1 MVKQSLKAGFL
12 VVAAAASIA
21 IVNGCS
27 CGGPTD
33 QIGTSSEEVTS
44 ELTAREISRMM
55 TFHVSLQQ
63 ALGDVN
69 GDGRVDRTDL
79 ELVRELIS
87 GRRATVP
94 CEDAADLNYDG
105 VIDDRD
111 AALLQAVLDQGGL
124 GALVLVPARNRCTR
138 RATDLAT
145 RHGFAGDHV
154 PVLFFR
160 QLGTSRPATFRVLS
174 GPGSIRR
181 EQAQLHWVDIDPA
194 AAVGA
199 RIELEVT
206 THQQKYQFVIEVL
219 ERRGL
224 ARGMREP
231 PTTEEPDSDS
241 TQSDLAPSSPGP
253 LGAADA
259 GIDGGLDAGRDAGAD
274 AGLDAG
280 TDAGL
285 DAGTDGGLDG
295 GMDGGSDAGRDG
307 GTDGG
312 MDGGRDGGD
321 DCPQRG
327 QGCDSLIV
335 ELIYE
340 WYFGGV
346 GNMSSRL
353 GAIGCVTHV
362 YDINANFKP
371 KPERRF
377 IPSPSGP
384 VGFWNMT
391 EAEFAAKLQQWKAW
405 KAAEQAKL
413 DAAIAAHIAQLAIGK
428 EIGIGVVNA
437 HGSQPDCPDCG
448 AVSSV
453 ELEVG
458 LNRNDDFIQP
468 IYNGANRHVCA
479 WLVFDSSCYSGGS
492 VAAFNAVNN
501 VGHAHCG
508 VEGNCSVRD
517 PANPCF
523 HAGWEHDVAIASSRS
538 VETATNLRCRLDVS
552 HFKDSIDSAREASTN
567 RVDNFIDRRQFG
579 ASYVDDGYGRRC
591 PR

>member
-1 MVKQSLKAGFL
+1 MNKYPILAL
-12 VVAAAASIA
+12 AASIA
-21 IVNGCS
+21 IASGCS

-33 QIGTSSEEVTS
+33 QIGLSGEELTSD
-44 ELTAREISRMM
+44 LTAREISRMM
-55 TFHVSLQQ
+55 TFHVSLLQT
-63 ALGDVN
+63 LGDVN
-69 GDGRVDRTDL
+69 SDGRVDRTDL

-87 GRRATVP
+87 GRRDSLP
-94 CEDAADLNYDG
+94 CEDGADLNYDG
-105 VIDDRD
+105 AIDGQDV
-111 AALLQAVLDQGGL
+111 ALLQAVLDQGGL

-138 RATDLAT
+138 RATDIAT

-160 QLGTSRPATFRVLS
+160 RLGTSTPAGFRVLS
-174 GPGSIRR
+174 GPGTIRR
-181 EQAQLHWVDIDPA
+181 EEAQLHWVDIDPT
-194 AAVGA
+194 AAVGD
-199 RIELEVT
+199 RVELEVAT
-206 THQQKYQFVIEVL
+206 PQQKYQFVIEVL

-231 PTTEEPDSDS
+231 TTTEEAESDS
-241 TQSDLAPSSPGP
+241 PSSDLPSSPSSRGP
-253 LGAADA
+253 VGAADA
-259 GIDGGLDAGRDAGAD
+259 GIDGGFDAGTDAGRDGGAD

-280 TDAGL
+280 HDAGSDGGV
-285 DAGTDGGLDG
+285 DAGI
-295 GMDGGSDAGRDG
+295 DGGSDAGRDG

-327 QGCDSLIV
+327 RGCDALVV

-353 GAIGCVTHV
+353 QAVGCVTHV
-362 YDINANFKP
+362 YDINANYKA

-391 EAEFAAKLQQWKAW
+391 EAEFAVRLQLWKDW

-428 EIGIGVVNA
+428 EIGIGVVHA
-437 HGSQPDCPDCG
+437 HGSMPDCPDCG

-458 LNRNDDFIQP
+458 LNRNDELIQP

-479 WLVFDSSCYSGGS
+479 WLFFDSSCYSGGS

-501 VGHAHCG
+501 IGQAHCG
-508 VEGNCSVRD
+508 VEGNCSLRD
-517 PANPCF
+517 PLNPCF
-523 HAGWEHDVAIASSRS
+523 HAGWEHDVAIASSRL
-538 VETATNLRCRLDVS
+538 VETASNARCRLDVS
-552 HFKDSIDSAREASTN
+552 HFKDSIESARRASTN
-567 RVDNFIDRRQFG
+567 RVDNFINRAQFG